1 MHRQVPTT
9 LRRSR
14 RRAVR
19 WLVSTLAIALA
30 AVALVSC
37 GKGAEGPKGADLD
50 GDLLALLPGAVV
62 YAGELDTRALF
73 DHSALG
79 PRLAAIGDRLL
90 PLGDEAGFRASRD
103 VDRVAFAGY
112 ATTGAD
118 IAVIVR
124 GHFDPAKID
133 AATTTR
139 TSAPIVKAP
148 YAGRTTYTIGAA
160 SYAVLTDKTV
170 VVGTVDGVR
179 RVLERIQNGKL
190 ERSLPPWVTET
201 LETPG
206 AQVAIAGDF
215 ESQPVAAVAVGSLR
229 LPWLQ
234 GLRMG
239 RGIGNFASPGMN
251 FASTLTYGV
260 PQQAE
265 AAAGGVRSLEGWL
278 KVLGPLLGGIRLQNL
293 QVDAQGSDLQ
303 CKFALDDEGLGGL
316 LALASRLLPAY
327 SSSPSS
333 ASSPP
338 TGSPPHAIP

>member
-1 MHRQVPTT
+1 MHR
-9 LRRSR
+9 S
-14 RRAVR
+14 
-19 WLVSTLAIALA
+19 WLVSRLGIALA
-30 AVALVSC
+30 AIVVALVSC

-50 GDLLALLPGAVV
+50 GDPLALLPGSAVF
-62 YAGELDTRALF
+62 AGDLDARALF
-73 DHSALG
+73 DHSTLG

-124 GHFDPAKID
+124 GHFDEGKLTS
-133 AATTTR
+133 ATTTR
-139 TSAPIVKAP
+139 TGAPIVRSP

-160 SYAVLTDKTV
+160 SYAVLTEKTL

-179 RVLERIQNGKL
+179 RVLDRVNAGKL

-215 ESQPVAAVAVGSLR
+215 ESQPVAAVAVGSLK

-234 GLRMG
+234 GLRMA

-265 AAAGGVRSLEGWL
+265 AAQGGVRSLEGWL

-293 QVDAQGSDLQ
+293 DVDTQGSDLR

-327 SSSPSS
+327 SSSTT
-333 ASSPP
+333 AS
-338 TGSPPHAIP
+338 TPHASP